1 MRENDHRRVFRG
13 LVLLSAVLASVTIAG
28 ASTRAREATRLEPPY
43 QRLIERVAER
53 HRISPKL
60 FAALV
65 EVESGRRSDAVSS
78 AGARGLAQLMPAT
91 AARFRVG
98 DIHDP
103 EENLE
108 GAARYLRWLLA
119 RYDGD
124 LRLALAAY
132 NAGEG
137 AVDRAGGVP
146 RYPET
151 RAFVARVLR
160 RAGMDARGRAR
171 RPAPAPARIIR
182 RDDGS
187 LLITNL
193 P

>member
-1 MRENDHRRVFRG
+1 MLGVCAPAAAGTHARQAVRV
-13 LVLLSAVLASVTIAG
+13 
-28 ASTRAREATRLEPPY
+28 EPPY
-43 QRLIERVAER
+43 QRLIERVAAR
-53 HRISPKL
+53 HRIDPKL

-65 EVESGRRSDAVSS
+65 EVESGRRADAVSH

-91 AARFRVG
+91 AARFRVS
-98 DIHDP
+98 DPHDP

-108 GAARYLRWLLA
+108 GAARYLRWLLS
-119 RYDGD
+119 RYRGD

-146 RYPET
+146 RFRET
-151 RAFVARVLR
+151 RAFVRRVLA
-160 RAGMDARGRAR
+160 RAGYDERGR
-171 RPAPAPARIIR
+171 PKPPEPEPVRIIR
-182 RDDGS
+182 RGDGS